1 MLNLY
6 NQKKLRAIKGLK
18 EDTLIIKTILCPDL
32 LNVMEL
38 NQSSDTLYIVVN
50 VVFSGGRIT

>member
-6 NQKKLRAIKGLK
+6 NQKKLRAIKRLK